1 MPFHRLDVGFFKDIW
16 SFLTPPLA
24 FDRNMSKSGMVLP
37 LLAACFFLSACSTTY
52 KGSPDFSVAE
62 TRLDLAYRT
71 ADPATRKHLDE
82 AKKQLASAK
91 QLCLAN
97 TEQLEQAVKER
108 NEALAK
114 TEYWKAKQRKSLEE
128 LWFWRGALIISVLF
142 AARGPILWLARKFIG
157 IPW

>member
-1 MPFHRLDVGFFKDIW
+1 
-16 SFLTPPLA
+16 
-24 FDRNMSKSGMVLP
+24 MSKSAMGVVL
-37 LLAACFFLSACSTTY
+37 LVAFLFLSACSTTY

-62 TRLDLAYRT
+62 SRLDLAYKT
-71 ADPATRKHLDE
+71 ADPVTRKHLEE

-91 QLCLAN
+91 ELCVSN

-114 TEYWKAKQRKSLEE
+114 AEYWKAKQRKALKE
-128 LWFWRGALIISVLF
+128 LWFWRGALIVAVLF
-142 AARGPILWLARKFIG
+142 AARGPIFWVVRKFVG